1 MKIIIDLP
9 DNLIQSVTNRAIQH
23 GCSVSTLV
31 ATYIQSGLNAPTQP
45 TVTTHDLPIIPADA
59 HAPLAHMSRD
69 EIVALEYHALTSGD
83 GDAP

>member
-1 MKIIIDLP
+1 MKTTIDLP
-9 DNLIQSVTNRAIQH
+9 DNLVRAVKIRAAQQ
-23 GCSVSTLV
+23 GRTVRELV
-31 ATYIQSGLNAPTQP
+31 AEYIQSGLNAPTQP
-45 TVTTHDLPIIPADA
+45 TVTTHDLPIIPANA

>member
-23 GCSVSTLV
+23 GCSVSTLI

-45 TVTTHDLPIIPADA
+45 TITTHDLPIIPADA
-59 HAPLAHMSRD
+59 RAALAQMSRD
-69 EIVALEYHALTSGD
+69 EIVALEYNVLTQ
-83 GDAP
+83 